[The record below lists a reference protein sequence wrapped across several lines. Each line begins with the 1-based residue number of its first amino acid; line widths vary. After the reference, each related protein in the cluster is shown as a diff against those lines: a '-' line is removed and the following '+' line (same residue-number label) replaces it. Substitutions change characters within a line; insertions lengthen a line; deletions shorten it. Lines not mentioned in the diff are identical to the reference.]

1 MSLFNEPAPP
11 NPRKHPSRVTQGSLS
26 LSHEAAAR
34 PRPQSAAPSRNYMRG
49 TQVCVRVRATQR
61 HTQRERGS
69 VEQSCVAAAGG
80 IPQHSRAL
88 PRRGL
93 RRLPLG

>member
-49 TQVCVRVRATQR
+49 TQVCVCACHPET
-61 HTQRERGS
+61 HTEREG
-69 VEQSCVAAAGG
+69 A
-80 IPQHSRAL
+80 
-88 PRRGL
+88 
-93 RRLPLG
+93 